1 MTISVG
7 HTDGATAGFG
17 TFGLSNDYFGGVIGN
32 FEAVVSTSTTTNN
45 DSRDLNQDRYDD
57 ILKPCQVVDDV
68 TVDAF
73 LEPINTRKQSIQQL
87 GHAGTWVGAAGTYL
101 TAAAALSAIS
111 PIYQDCHTT
120 NDNQACSVIGITT
133 IGGLSASAGVSVMQ
147 QTSED
152 DPDDPDTP
160 TFTSGVVSI
169 STVGGLYLVVQDV
182 EGEFIVG
189 GLGSTTGFG
198 DVSVG
203 GVVVG
208 KPSYV
213 FYTGM
218 TRIREDVV
226 MVTKYPNLEP
236 ADDSADNP
244 WAGDTY
250 PLLDNSTNGVGYAQ
264 TFFKNAIDTGAG
276 GNPTIAAA
284 QNYGKVYTF
293 NTTVASTINTQIDN
307 LDSEVLTI
315 RQGSDGNS
323 GITSYISASNVIKGI
338 KTGYAVNIWSYERG
352 NKLVTDQNNEYLTA
366 IKVLSDPA
374 IGGPY

>member
-45 DSRDLNQDRYDD
+45 DSRDLNQSRYDD
-57 ILKPCQVVDDV
+57 ILIPCQVVDDV
-68 TVDAF
+68 TVAAF

-87 GHAGTWVGAAGTYL
+87 GSAATWVGAAGTYL
-101 TAAAALSAIS
+101 TAAAALNAIS
-111 PIYQDCHTT
+111 PIYQNCHTT

-133 IGGLSASAGVSVMQ
+133 IGGLAGSAGVSVVQ
-147 QTSED
+147 QTSEA
-152 DPDDPDTP
+152 DPENPDNT
-160 TFTSGVVSI
+160 TFASGVVSI
-169 STVGGLYLVVQDV
+169 STAGSFNLVVQDV
-182 EGEFIVG
+182 EGVFVAG
-189 GLGSTTGFG
+189 GFGSTTGLG
-198 DVSVG
+198 NVTIG
-203 GVVVG
+203 GIPAG
-208 KPSYV
+208 KASYV

-276 GNPTIAAA
+276 GNPTIGAA

-293 NTTVASTINTQIDN
+293 NTTVASSINTQIDN
-307 LDSEVLTI
+307 LDSEVLDI

-323 GITSYISASNVIKGI
+323 GITSYISTANVIKEI
-338 KTGYAVNIWSYERG
+338 KTSYAVNIWSYDRG
-352 NKLVTDQNNEYLTA
+352 NKLIDEQNIDYRNA
-366 IKVLSDPA
+366 ITVLSDPA